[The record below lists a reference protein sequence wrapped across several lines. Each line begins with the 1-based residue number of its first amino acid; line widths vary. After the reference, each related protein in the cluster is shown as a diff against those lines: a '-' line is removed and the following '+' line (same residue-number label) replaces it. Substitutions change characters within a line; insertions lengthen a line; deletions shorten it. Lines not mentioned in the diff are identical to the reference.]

1 MYKTHLPIQINF
13 KKVLDRQNE
22 ILNEIFVLTVLGYKT
37 FSLECTHV
45 KSGNKINSGYVL
57 NFKHFFIF
65 SLSNVT
71 SCCGSLFWHQQNYS
85 SSFKNKCD
93 KICNL
98 FDNINFKQMKTKITR
113 NLTNLICN

>member
-45 KSGNKINSGYVL
+45 KSGSGYVL
-57 NFKHFFIF
+57 I
-65 SLSNVT
+65 SNT
-71 SCCGSLFWHQQNYS
+71 S
-85 SSFKNKCD
+85 SSFLCS
-93 KICNL
+93 
-98 FDNINFKQMKTKITR
+98 T
-113 NLTNLICN
+113 